1 MMNWH
6 ERRTAARRRGVGKYD
21 TAEARAYGGTQGLGW
36 LTADEESAYLADLSR
51 VVQFG
56 PGTNVLDIGAGTGV
70 MCSILR
76 RLPGVQLTALEPS
89 APMLAILQSK
99 SELANVRTINGFC
112 DEPQDHD
119 LFEAAQFDAIVS
131 RQVVNGLFDPLL
143 AFQHWHSWL
152 KPAGVAVVIDGL
164 YGRDGWAGRWEEEV
178 DVLPLAASQSM
189 ATTPYLLEACG
200 FHIEAVQR
208 MTTVNTLPTTRT
220 PRYVVVARRT
230 TR

>member
-1 MMNWH
+1 M
-6 ERRTAARRRGVGKYD
+6 
-21 TAEARAYGGTQGLGW
+21 
-36 LTADEESAYLADLSR
+36 
-51 VVQFG
+51 
-56 PGTNVLDIGAGTGV
+56 
-70 MCSILR
+70 LR
-76 RLPGVQLTALEPS
+76 RLPGIELTALEPS
-89 APMLAILQSK
+89 AAMLAILQAK
-99 SELANVRTINGFC
+99 PELANVRTINGFC

-119 LFEAAQFDAIVS
+119 RFEAAQFDAIVS

-143 AFQHWHSWL
+143 AFRHWHRWL
-152 KPAGVAVVIDGL
+152 KPAGAVVVIDGL

-189 ATTPYLLEACG
+189 ASTPYLLEACG
-200 FHIEAVQR
+200 FHIEAVER